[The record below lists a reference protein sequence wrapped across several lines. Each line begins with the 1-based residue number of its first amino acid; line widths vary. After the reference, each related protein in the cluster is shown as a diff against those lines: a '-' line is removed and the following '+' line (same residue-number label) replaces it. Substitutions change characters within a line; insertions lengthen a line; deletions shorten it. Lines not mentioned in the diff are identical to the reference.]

1 MSTESAFAPFPIP
14 VLAETAEA
22 HAAATAA
29 RSRGYAAGY
38 ADGLRAAAVEQ
49 SAWAEA
55 ADTERAVESDISAQ
69 RVALLVNALRS
80 AAVELRECTV
90 PVLAAAE
97 TALVDAAFELAESVV
112 GNALADRLAA
122 ARGAVARALGD
133 DVSGV
138 VSVVRLNPEDLDELG
153 GAAGASGAAG
163 GGVAGAAGAGAAGGA
178 LRFVADPALG
188 RGEAIGELPDGW
200 LDARI
205 GAALARARE
214 ALS

>member
-1 MSTESAFAPFPIP
+1 MSTESVFAPFPIP
-14 VLAETAEA
+14 VLAETAES

-29 RSRGYAAGY
+29 RSRGYASGY

-49 SAWAEA
+49 AAWVEA
-55 ADTERAVESDISAQ
+55 ADAERAVEIDIAAQ

-90 PVLAAAE
+90 PVLAEAE
-97 TALVDAAFELAESVV
+97 TALVNAAFELAESVV

-122 ARGAVARALGD
+122 ARGAVARALDGD
-133 DVSGV
+133 VRGV
-138 VSVVRLNPEDLDELG
+138 VGVVRLNPDDLDELG
-153 GAAGASGAAG
+153 GAAGAAGVGAT
-163 GGVAGAAGAGAAGGA
+163 GADDSAV
-178 LRFVADPALG
+178 RFVADPSLG
-188 RGEAIGELPDGW
+188 RGDAIGELPDGW

>member
-14 VLAETAEA
+14 VLAETAES

-49 SAWAEA
+49 SAWVEA
-55 ADTERAVESDISAQ
+55 ADAERAVESDVAAQ

-90 PVLAAAE
+90 PVLAEAE

-138 VSVVRLNPEDLDELG
+138 VSVVRLNPDDLEELG
-153 GAAGASGAAG
+153 GAAGARDAAGAAAAG
-163 GGVAGAAGAGAAGGA
+163 GGATELPV
-178 LRFVADPALG
+178 RFVADPALR
-188 RGEAIGELPDGW
+188 RGDAIGELPDGW

>member
-14 VLAETAEA
+14 VLAETAES

-49 SAWAEA
+49 SAWVEA
-55 ADTERAVESDISAQ
+55 ADAERAVESDIAAQ

-90 PVLAAAE
+90 PVLAEAE

-112 GNALADRLAA
+112 GSAMADRLAA
-122 ARGAVARALGD
+122 ARAAVARALGD

-138 VSVVRLNPEDLDELG
+138 VSVVRLNPDDLEELG
-153 GAAGASGAAG
+153 GAAGARDAAG
-163 GGVAGAAGAGAAGGA
+163 VGAAGATDRPV
-178 LRFVADPALG
+178 RFVADPALG
-188 RGEAIGELPDGW
+188 RGDAIGELPDGW